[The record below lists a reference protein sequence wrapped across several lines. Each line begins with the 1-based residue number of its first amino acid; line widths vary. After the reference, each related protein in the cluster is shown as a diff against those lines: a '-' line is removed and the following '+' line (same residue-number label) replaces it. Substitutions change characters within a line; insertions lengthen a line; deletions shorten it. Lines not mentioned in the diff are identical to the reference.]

1 MSFLKELT
9 TSLFPMDILTD
20 EKIEH
25 DKQMKQQADE
35 AAKKAKQ
42 AANLEGSLDSL
53 EHGINLILILFKTL

>member
-1 MSFLKELT
+1 
-9 TSLFPMDILTD
+9 MDILTD

-53 EHGINLILILFKTL
+53 EQWFSIILMLFKTL

>member
-1 MSFLKELT
+1 MPFLKEFT

-53 EHGINLILILFKTL
+53 EQ